1 MMHQGQSKEMYSVV
15 LIQTGNHHVD
25 QAPRSSEEVKL
36 GIAGYGGSYLGL
48 GYLASILR
56 QDGFRVLIIDAL
68 SCPAMPEEIINEA
81 VAFDPQVVG
90 FTVMHTNVELALFV
104 AQDLRRRLPG
114 VPLVF
119 GGHQATFTHEVLAM
133 RPEVDVVVRGDAEHI
148 VTPLFRALSTNKSF
162 EHLPGLSWKDKNCLR
177 TTEIG
182 QPQQDLDKFPFPA
195 RDTYFKNRK
204 LNVPCDLSIIT
215 SRGCP
220 SFCTFCDDA
229 KYYRLGKGKVWRARS
244 PENVVSELEHL
255 VQETNHNFVLSP
267 LDFFDPNYF
276 GHGLD
281 GIERALKIADMI
293 IGRGLK
299 LRYGV
304 ACRAEDFLM
313 VSDDAL
319 DHLEASGLS
328 SVFIGLESGGAPGLK
343 MFGKGKDTTPD
354 LNCTAALR
362 VWTRGLRLRH
372 MFGFIMF
379 HPLATM
385 SSVEEDVHF
394 LSRIHASP
402 LMHGNQL
409 RITAGTAIVKLAEN
423 SQLLTRT
430 GMSYDYD
437 IQDKAVARLAENV
450 ESYRELSF
458 FGLMDGMRTRL
469 PTWYTIIAK
478 SSGTWPHSTLQLT
491 HLLEKMDA
499 LDNSTFNY
507 LYEQH
512 RTDREVTMDWS
523 PHIDEAIPISLEYLR
538 EFHLFLD
545 SHDVSATT
553 FSQMMSYADWLKEE
567 IGKTQL
573 VSRLIH
579 R

>member
-1 MMHQGQSKEMYSVV
+1 MTGCGHSREVYSVV
-15 LIQTGNHHVD
+15 LIQTGNHGVD
-25 QAPRSSEEVKL
+25 QSPRSLEEVKL

-56 QDGFRVLIIDAL
+56 RDGFNVLIIDAL
-68 SCPAMPEEIINEA
+68 SRPATPEEIINEA
-81 VAFDPQVVG
+81 AAFDPNVVG
-90 FTVMHTNVELALFV
+90 FTVMHTNVMLSLSV
-104 AQDLRRRLPG
+104 ADRLRCRLPG

-148 VTPLFRALSTNKSF
+148 VTPLFMALSTNKSF
-162 EHLPGLSWKDKNCLR
+162 EHLPGLSWKGKSCLR

-182 QPQQDLDKFPFPA
+182 QPEQDLDKFPFPA
-195 RDTYFKNRK
+195 RDTYFKNRA
-204 LNVPCDLSIIT
+204 LDLPCDLSIIT

-229 KYYRLGKGKVWRARS
+229 KYYRLGKGQVWRARS
-244 PENVVSELEHL
+244 PENVVNELEQL
-255 VQETNHNFVLSP
+255 VEETNHDFVLSP
-267 LDFFDPNYF
+267 IDFFDPNYF

-299 LRYGV
+299 LWYGV
-304 ACRAEDFLM
+304 ACRAEDFLTL
-313 VSDDAL
+313 SDDAL

-343 MFGKGKDTTPD
+343 MFGKGKDMTPD
-354 LNCTAALR
+354 INADAALR
-362 VWTRGLRLRH
+362 VWKRGLRLRH

-379 HPLATM
+379 HPLATLN
-385 SSVEEDVHF
+385 SVKEDVHF

-409 RITAGTAIVKLAEN
+409 RITAGTSIVKLVEN
-423 SQLLTRT
+423 SQLLRQT

-437 IQDKAVARLAENV
+437 ILDKAVARLAQDV

-478 SSGTWPHSTLQLT
+478 SSGTWPHSTLRLS
-491 HLLEKMDA
+491 HLIEKMDEV
-499 LDNSTFNY
+499 DNCTFNY

-512 RTDREVTMDWS
+512 RVDGEATMDWS
-523 PHIDEAIPISLEYLR
+523 PHLGESIRIGLEYLR
-538 EFHLFLD
+538 EFRLFLD
-545 SHDVSATT
+545 NHEVSAST
-553 FSQMMSYADWLKEE
+553 SDHMINYAEWLKEE
-567 IGKTQL
+567 IVKCQP
-573 VSRLIH
+573 VSTLIH
-579 R
+579 